1 MELNSEKTKIMIF
14 DFSKDYRFTTQLSL
28 KNNPIE
34 IVSQTRLLG
43 TIITSDLKWD
53 MNTDEIVRKAYARMQ
68 ILHKISQYETPKD
81 DMTHIYKIYIRSI
94 LEQSCQVWH
103 SSLSEQNCEDLER
116 VQKCAL
122 KIIEPELKY
131 HEALYKLDLECLKE
145 RRDKLCL
152 KFAKKSIE
160 NRNTKITKMFPE
172 NELINNRSRKE
183 KYKVN
188 YARTERLKRSSIPF
202 MQRLLNKDENKK

>member
-1 MELNSEKTKIMIF
+1 M
-14 DFSKDYRFTTQLSL
+14 
-28 KNNPIE
+28 
-34 IVSQTRLLG
+34 
-43 TIITSDLKWD
+43 
-53 MNTDEIVRKAYARMQ
+53 
-68 ILHKISQYETPKD
+68 
-81 DMTHIYKIYIRSI
+81 
-94 LEQSCQVWH
+94 
-103 SSLSEQNCEDLER
+103 SEQNCEDLER

-172 NELINNRSRKE
+172 NELIRDRSRKE